1 MIYYSDEKIKIR
13 DIEEND
19 VINLFSWSIDK
30 ELNQF
35 DPRPLTN
42 TSSELVQ
49 ECIAY
54 CNRFKNEVINKNTA
68 ERKYKYFIITN
79 SEGKTIGAVNF
90 FSIDNKKKQGE
101 MGIEIG
107 DKRYWRKG
115 IAYTAVQVVVNY
127 IFENM
132 DINRIYIETT
142 EANKPTINLFEKLK
156 FKYCGQHIEDDGFKF
171 IVMER
176 NR

>member
-1 MIYYSDEKIKIR
+1 MIYYKDDKIKIR

-19 VINLFSWSIDK
+19 VINLFAWSIDK

-35 DPRPLTN
+35 DPRPLPN

-79 SEGKTIGAVNF
+79 SDSGIG
-90 FSIDNKKKQGE
+90 
-101 MGIEIG
+101 
-107 DKRYWRKG
+107 
-115 IAYTAVQVVVNY
+115 
-127 IFENM
+127 
-132 DINRIYIETT
+132 
-142 EANKPTINLFEKLK
+142 
-156 FKYCGQHIEDDGFKF
+156 
-171 IVMER
+171 
-176 NR
+176 